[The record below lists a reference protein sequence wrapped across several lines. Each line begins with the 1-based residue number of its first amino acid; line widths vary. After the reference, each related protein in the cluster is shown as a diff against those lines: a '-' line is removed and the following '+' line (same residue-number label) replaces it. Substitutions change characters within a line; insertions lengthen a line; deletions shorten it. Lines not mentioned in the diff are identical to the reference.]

1 MAQSPKSERETLVS
15 IQVLR
20 AVAALAVTIAHIT
33 GYEFVRQYKLPGVL
47 PSFNFGRA
55 GVDLFF
61 VISGFVMVYS
71 SGPFFGRPRGSQE
84 FFLRRLARI
93 VPLYWVTTSIILAY
107 LLLQYRSLAAAN
119 FSPTAVV
126 ASYLF
131 IPYPQTDGFIAPVH
145 GVGWTLNYEMF
156 FYACFCAAV
165 LFTRR
170 TGAFVLSAAMALLA
184 VVNQV
189 VALPDPIGY
198 WADPIILEFVLGM
211 LIALIYHAGCRIPRL
226 WSASIVTLAAIALVA
241 SDYWQHL
248 PRLAVLGVPSAAI
261 VGALVMADRRAG
273 DAPIWR
279 MFRLLGDASY
289 ALYLVH
295 PIAITLP
302 RRIFPGLVDPAHW
315 PWLYAAMLLV
325 VAVSAAV
332 MVHILFERPIT
343 RFLQRRI
350 RSMFHGA
357 VRPLPEAVLP

>member
-1 MAQSPKSERETLVS
+1 MALSSKSERETLVS

-20 AVAALAVTIAHIT
+20 AVAALAVTIAHIA

-47 PSFNFGRA
+47 PSFNFGRG

-71 SGPFFGRPRGSQE
+71 SGPYFGRARGAQE

-119 FSPTAVV
+119 FSVTAVV

-131 IPYPQTDGFIAPVH
+131 IPYPQTDGFMAPVH

-170 TGAFVLSAAMALLA
+170 TGVFMVSAALALLVAINQAA
-184 VVNQV
+184 V
-189 VALPDPIGY
+189 LPDPFGY

-211 LIALIYHAGCRIPRL
+211 LIALLYHAGYRMPWF
-226 WSASIVTLAAIALVA
+226 WSAGIVALAAVALVV

-248 PRLAVLGVPSAAI
+248 HRLVVLGVPSAAI
-261 VGALVMADRRAG
+261 VGGLVMADRRAG
-273 DAPIWR
+273 DAPLWR
-279 MFRLLGDASY
+279 VPHLLGDASY

-315 PWLYAAMLLV
+315 PWLYAAMLLL

-332 MVHILFERPIT
+332 AVHLMFERPVT

-350 RSMFHGA
+350 RGMFQGVA
-357 VRPLPEAVLP
+357 RPVPEAALP